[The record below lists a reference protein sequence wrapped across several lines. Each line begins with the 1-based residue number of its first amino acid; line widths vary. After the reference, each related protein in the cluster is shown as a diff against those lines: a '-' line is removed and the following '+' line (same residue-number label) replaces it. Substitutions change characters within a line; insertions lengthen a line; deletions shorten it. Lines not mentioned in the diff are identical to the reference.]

1 MPYQSVQEARKKVAS
16 LKSFTTKQ
24 VEVFIAV
31 FNDLEKKNVKE
42 DSAYAQAIAAAKKVK
57 KQIIIKEENY
67 DIEKE
72 TYNDRKRLLQHAINE
87 KFFFENGTL
96 CDLDVDTDFVY
107 FQINYWEHKGEGK
120 TRYYD
125 ITYKL
130 PYTIKDVTVFLGTE
144 LVKVEKITQYKEVE
158 DKAPQVYED
167 GNVNRSMEWVE
178 NIVEKVLKR
187 FKREESQ
194 DSNVAKEKDGCYYIE
209 KFKEEEMKSWEPI
222 YCPPNTSDA
231 DGEGMTEE
239 EITKMVKNIK
249 DKIDSGTMEFNLF
262 HKVRSNVAE
271 WVDCFSNPWPEC
283 YVGDHK
289 VEKGQPVGVL
299 QWKNKAAWEMRKA
312 GRILGPSVEGKS
324 GSKRKVGVDNAK

>member
-16 LKSFTTKQ
+16 LKGMTDKQ
-24 VEVFIAV
+24 VKIFISV
-31 FNDLEKKNVKE
+31 FNDLYRKGVGEKEAIPKAISAAKNVK
-42 DSAYAQAIAAAKKVK
+42 KKLIESSDDAVEKATYKDIKKLLENSVK
-57 KQIIIKEENY
+57 E
-67 DIEKE
+67 
-72 TYNDRKRLLQHAINE
+72 H
-87 KFFFENGTL
+87 FVFENGSL
-96 CDLDVDTDFVY
+96 SYIDFDQEFCY
-107 FQINYWEHKGEGK
+107 LYCSFYEYKNDRE
-120 TRYYD
+120 RCYD

-324 GSKRKVGVDNAK
+324 GNKRKVGVDNAK

>member
-42 DSAYAQAIAAAKKVK
+42 DSAYAQAIAAAKKVL
-57 KQIIIKEENY
+57 KQIVVKEEKY
-67 DIEKE
+67 DIEKA
-72 TYNDRKRLLQHAINE
+72 TYDDRKRLLRNSIKE
-87 KFFFENGTL
+87 KFLFENGYL
-96 CDLDVDTDFVY
+96 YNLDLDSEFVY
-107 FQINYWEHKGEGK
+107 FEINYCEHKDDGK

-125 ITYKL
+125 TTYKL
-130 PYTIKDVTVFLGTE
+130 PYTIKDVNVSLGTE
-144 LVKVEKITQYKEVE
+144 LIKVEKITQYKDVE
-158 DKAPQVYED
+158 DKVSPIYED
-167 GNVNRSMEWVE
+167 GNGNRSMEWVE

-239 EITKMVKNIK
+239 EITKMVKNMK

-262 HKVRSNVAE
+262 HKVKSNAAE
-271 WVDCFSNPWPEC
+271 WVDCFCNPWPEC

-299 QWKNKAAWEMRKA
+299 QWKNKAAWEMRKS
-312 GRILGPSVEGKS
+312 GRILGPSIEGKS
-324 GSKRKVGVDNAK
+324 GSKRKVEVNND